1 MWQWIATVLILLLA
15 FLYAIWALMPRS
27 WRSRLRVE
35 PDASSACSGCS
46 QHAAT
51 LTGRNPPPA
60 LATASLLGLL
70 TLAGLMP
77 VELQAQHPVVD
88 DTGAT
93 LVLAAPARRIVSL
106 APGATELLFAA
117 GAGSR
122 IIATVQGADEPAAA
136 KNIERI
142 GDANTL
148 NYERLKQ
155 LKPDVIVVWQSLA
168 NPTVVQSL
176 KKLELPLYF
185 VSVGGFADIPESVR
199 RMGVLAGTAAVAEP
213 KAKQLAARVATL
225 AKPPATPRFDVFYMI
240 WDSPLYTVGSRSLMS
255 EAIRRC
261 GGRNIFDDLDMPAP
275 IVEFGVILGRN
286 PDVIIMAAPP
296 ITARD
301 WRERWQAFPDV
312 KAVANKRMVSFTD
325 TRLTRMGP
333 TAFDAVDDLCE
344 LMRKL
349 PD

>member
-1 MWQWIATVLILLLA
+1 MMQCIKFDTFVSL
-15 FLYAIWALMPRS
+15 F
-27 WRSRLRVE
+27 SRLGSISLRRVL
-35 PDASSACSGCS
+35 ALVCVSALVGGSSE
-46 QHAAT
+46 
-51 LTGRNPPPA
+51 
-60 LATASLLGLL
+60 
-70 TLAGLMP
+70 
-77 VELQAQHPVVD
+77 VYAQHRVVD

-93 LVLAAPARRIVSL
+93 LELAAPARRIISL
-106 APGATELLFAA
+106 APGATELLFSA

-122 IIATVQGADEPAAA
+122 IIATVQGSDEPVAA
-136 KNIERI
+136 KDIERI

-148 NYERLKQ
+148 NYERLKL

-168 NPTVVQSL
+168 NPMVVQSL
-176 KKLELPLYF
+176 KRLELPLYF
-185 VSVGGFADIPESVR
+185 VSVGGFEDIPASIR
-199 RMGVLAGTAAVAEP
+199 RLGILAGTSAVADTA
-213 KAKQLAARVATL
+213 AKRLMARLASL
-225 AKPPATPRFDVFYMI
+225 PKPPAKPRFDVFYMI

-312 KAVANKRMVSFTD
+312 KAVRSKRMVSFTD

-344 LMRKL
+344 LMGNL